1 MAYKKED
8 LIKQSLEAIKNN
20 NLMYQEDI
28 YAFVGFSKQTYYTH
42 NLDKLDVIKKELND
56 NRIKTKHSLKAK
68 WYKSDN
74 PTVQIALYK
83 LIGTEDEVHRLS
95 GTKTEQANTHQ
106 FIDDIKIKIVNTNNR
121 SESDI
126 RPDEE

>member
-8 LIKQSLEAIKNN
+8 LIKQSIEAIKNN

-121 SESDI
+121 SELDI
-126 RPDEE
+126 RSDE